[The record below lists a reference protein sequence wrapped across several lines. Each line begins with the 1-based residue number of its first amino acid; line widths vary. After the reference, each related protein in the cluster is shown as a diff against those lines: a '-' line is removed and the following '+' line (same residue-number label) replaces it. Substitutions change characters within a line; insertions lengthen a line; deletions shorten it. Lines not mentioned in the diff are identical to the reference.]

1 MSENLLNTNPFQ
13 RVSIYSTEQVRS
25 GTIPGNGGSASVA
38 SITIP
43 VSGTY
48 LIQVTGWHYS
58 DSEGRFDY
66 GHISLLYNGDS
77 VISQQGLSRYT
88 FNILGFR
95 YLPKDSTVNLYYT
108 NWETRA
114 INLSTMAMANFKFSA
129 IRIR

>member
-13 RVSIYSTEQVRS
+13 RVSIYSSDQVRS
-25 GTIPGNGGSASVA
+25 GTIPGNGGAATVA

-48 LIQVTGWHYS
+48 LIQATGWQYS
-58 DSEGRFDY
+58 DSEGRFNY

-77 VISQQGLSRYT
+77 AIAQQGLSGYT

-95 YLPKDSTVNLYYT
+95 YLKKDSTVNLYYT
-108 NWETRA
+108 NWENRA
-114 INLSTMAMANFKFSA
+114 INLSTMAMDNFKFTA
-129 IRIR
+129 IRIM

>member
-13 RVSIYSTEQVRS
+13 RVSVYSNDQVRS
-25 GTIPGNGGSASVA
+25 GSIPGNGGAATIA

-48 LIQVTGWHYS
+48 LIQATGWHYI

-66 GHISLLYNGDS
+66 GHISLLYGGS
-77 VISQQGLSRYT
+77 TIAQQGLSGYT

-108 NWETRA
+108 NWESRT
-114 INLSTMAMANFKFSA
+114 INLSTMAMANFKFNA
-129 IRIR
+129 IRIM